1 MTLHNIASQLHKL
14 AVDGRIN
21 GEHFTEAELERAL
34 RHWMRDAEHNA
45 IKNAFVLEI
54 VLKDG
59 AWLAEVS
66 RFDESAD
73 GFDYWIP
80 DTREQEARLYE
91 ALLG

>member
-1 MTLHNIASQLHKL
+1 MTLHNIASQLHSL
-14 AVDGRIN
+14 SDGRIN
-21 GEHFTEAELERAL
+21 GEHFTKAELERAL
-34 RHWMRDAEHNA
+34 QMWMRNSERNA

-54 VLKDG
+54 VLRDG
-59 AWLAEVS
+59 AWLAEVT
-66 RFDESAD
+66 RFADSPD